1 MKIDVAD
8 VRAMTKAI
16 DLAIPEDELLP
27 VAIRLSA
34 LLEIMDT
41 IERELGDRMDAVDP
55 VPPVFADPASQP

>member
-8 VRAMTKAI
+8 VRAMSKAI

-34 LLEIMDT
+34 LLELMDS

-55 VPPVFADPASQP
+55 VPPVFSEPRGHP